1 MKGIFAIAEELQ
13 QTLDKVKTAQAEPDI
28 NNVFASFAQCFINN
42 NTKDN
47 GTKK

>member
-1 MKGIFAIAEELQ
+1 MKGILVIAEELQ
-13 QTLDKVKTAQAEPDI
+13 QTLDKVKSKPEPDI